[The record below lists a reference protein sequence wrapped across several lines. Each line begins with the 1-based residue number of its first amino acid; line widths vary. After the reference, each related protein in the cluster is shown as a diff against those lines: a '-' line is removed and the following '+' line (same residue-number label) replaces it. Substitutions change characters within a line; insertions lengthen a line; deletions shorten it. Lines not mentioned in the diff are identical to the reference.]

1 MNLNTVIKARNFNL
15 PSTYLQIHLLESADS
30 PGHLNAWVLTGS
42 QVFRNPLTPSIA
54 RMDPP
59 KIKTLW
65 VQVPPFTITDLIY
78 EYETRENFS
87 EINCGD
93 EIPSVPEKNIPY
105 AFFL

>member
-15 PSTYLQIHLLESADS
+15 PNTYLQIHLLESADC
-30 PGHLNAWVLTGS
+30 PRHLYAWVLTGS
-42 QVFRNPLTPSIA
+42 QVFRNPLTPSIS
-54 RMDPP
+54 RTDPSTNNN
-59 KIKTLW
+59 TLGSSS
-65 VQVPPFTITDLIY
+65 PLYITDLIY

-87 EINCGD
+87 LINCGA